1 LTARYAPVVPWQ
13 PLSADTSDEAERL
26 QIERW
31 RNMTPEE
38 KLALVSGMTQM
49 ACTLA
54 MAGIEQR
61 YPDASPRERFLRFAV
76 LHLGED
82 LARLAYPEIAGLD
95 LRT

>member
-1 LTARYAPVVPWQ
+1 MSGQ
-13 PLSADTSDEAERL
+13 PLADDTSEEAERV

-31 RNMTPEE
+31 RTMTPAE

-49 ACTLA
+49 VCTLA

-61 YPDASPRERFLRFAV
+61 YPHASPRERFLRFAV
-76 LHLGED
+76 MHLGED

-95 LRT
+95 LR

>member
-1 LTARYAPVVPWQ
+1 
-13 PLSADTSDEAERL
+13 
-26 QIERW
+26 
-31 RNMTPEE
+31 MTPEE

-61 YPDASPRERFLRFAV
+61 YPGAPPRERFLRFAIM
-76 LHLGED
+76 HLGDD

-95 LRT
+95 LR